1 MPIKATTK
9 LRAPRVFVMQVP
21 VGMRYRS
28 RESIVTSLSILGI
41 TSGAGGAD
49 LGGSTW
55 RGDES
60 SRWGGVEGKA
70 GSSILSWLSI
80 AGTLFGIG
88 ESETDREVVL
98 LGWEVGG
105 EESKEP
111 DDELR

>member
-41 TSGAGGAD
+41 SSGAGGAD

-60 SRWGGVEGKA
+60 SRWG

-98 LGWEVGG
+98 LGWEVGR